1 MWCCNATLLMLCHA
15 TALTASSLAY
25 ILAFSALARAVA
37 TGHQCTISDAPHNI
51 LTATNIAARKYL
63 LLLEL
68 HLSHGKRHIDQNK
81 SALRAFVFF
90 AFTSVA
96 AAVP

>member
-1 MWCCNATLLMLCHA
+1 MLCHA
-15 TALTASSLAY
+15 TALTASSIY
-25 ILAFSALARAVA
+25 IVLQLILLL
-37 TGHQCTISDAPHNI
+37 QYISVLLVNV
-51 LTATNIAARKYL
+51 LTATNIAASKYL

-68 HLSHGKRHIDQNK
+68 HLSHGKRHVDQK
-81 SALRAFVFF
+81 KRELREFVFF

>member
-1 MWCCNATLLMLCHA
+1 MLLIAAEH
-15 TALTASSLAY
+15 
-25 ILAFSALARAVA
+25 
-37 TGHQCTISDAPHNI
+37 CTIGDAPHNV
-51 LTATNIAARKYL
+51 LSATNIASKYL

-68 HLSHGKRHIDQNK
+68 YLSNGNRHVDQNK